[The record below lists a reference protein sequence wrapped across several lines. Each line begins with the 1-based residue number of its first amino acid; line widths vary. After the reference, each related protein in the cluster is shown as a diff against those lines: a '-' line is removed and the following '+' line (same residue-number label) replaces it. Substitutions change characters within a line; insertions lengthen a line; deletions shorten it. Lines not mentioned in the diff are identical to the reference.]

1 VVVQRACWAT
11 TFLLETYYKSY
22 LQTSSSEK
30 NATYFDKKSIPQV
43 KREAKKA
50 LRDKHFPSQAE
61 LQSMLASISPADL
74 GDSPD

>member
-1 VVVQRACWAT
+1 LPGNHFSIGNIQQELSANHLVRKTAAD
-11 TFLLETYYKSY
+11 
-22 LQTSSSEK
+22 
-30 NATYFDKKSIPQV
+30 FDKKSILQV

-50 LRDKHFPSQAE
+50 LRDKHFPLQAE

>member
-1 VVVQRACWAT
+1 
-11 TFLLETYYKSY
+11 LLGNHFFIGNIQQELSANQ
-22 LQTSSSEK
+22 LVRK

-50 LRDKHFPSQAE
+50 LRNKHFPSQAE